1 MPESVSAPAL
11 KVRLKKLYSSVRDR
25 LMHTWG
31 FGVDLT
37 LSLKIRWK
45 LILIVGVSIVAVTV
59 IVSTVAVTR
68 QEEELRSMTAIL
80 GMNLVQSLGNVA
92 KDNLLLESYPPIQDY
107 VNNLMV
113 HSFPGLE
120 YFFVMDRNGRM
131 VAHSRADQINI
142 LLPPGEFDLITGTDS
157 AIVLESD
164 TELRFV
170 QSVRVQRDGVRYVL
184 GGTSATFTKSVM
196 YARIAEMRERILVTG
211 LL

>member
-1 MPESVSAPAL
+1 
-11 KVRLKKLYSSVRDR
+11 
-25 LMHTWG
+25 MHTWG

-37 LSLKIRWK
+37 LGLKIRWK
-45 LILIVGVSIVAVTV
+45 LILIVGISIVAVTF
-59 IVSTVAVTR
+59 IVSTVAVNR

-92 KDNLLLESYPPIQDY
+92 KDNLLLESFPPIQDY
-107 VNNLMV
+107 VNNLST

-131 VAHSRADQINI
+131 VAHSRANQINL
-142 LLPPGEFDLITGTDS
+142 LLPPEEFDLITSTDS

-170 QSVRVQRDGVRYVL
+170 QSVRVQRGGVRYIL
-184 GGTSATFTKSVM
+184 GGTSASFTKGAM